1 MRSTPLKITASLSV
15 IILMTACHNP
25 YDFATKNARQS
36 YNLGHNSGVYQFPA
50 QKQYGYAP
58 SAHHHSIN
66 PYNQAYLPPN
76 MASQYL
82 AVPAH
87 SGYNAPYYG
96 QDVTHYA
103 EQARQYNGYNHNNR
117 LAQRITPQRGGLN
130 LNYETLSVFEAP
142 LAKEIGDVTFLLRG
156 RVDAPL
162 TYSFENDDDKFDA
175 TLVGNHQI
183 SAETQLPNRLTVG
196 AVYAGRAYENND
208 IEYDDEIAAY
218 VGGSWGTVFAGN
230 VSDLVY
236 EQTRRQRGASIV
248 ELVGDRPLGQM
259 DKWSAGYRGR
269 YGPVIVSG
277 LIDED
282 NDYDVGVTFQR
293 PIGNKDYRLTAR
305 HNTGKFTAEDGL
317 TEIDTRSVNA
327 VGEYVYGST
336 RYDIGGGF
344 EQLTNGANEV
354 DRWYTSAG
362 FTTKQGVWSL
372 SAEGHYGEIDG
383 QEEISGLIGV
393 RYDIARGLAATAA
406 LDYQDRQ
413 INVGGVDYI
422 NNRDTRAILA
432 LSYGF

>member
-1 MRSTPLKITASLSV
+1 MRNTLLKITASVSV
-15 IILMTACHNP
+15 IIFVTACNNP
-25 YDFATKNARQS
+25 YDFATQNVRQGQYLGYNA
-36 YNLGHNSGVYQFPA
+36 GVFNTVA
-50 QKQYGYAP
+50 KQHYGYASP
-58 SAHHHSIN
+58 ATPYSGN
-66 PYNQAYLPPN
+66 PYSGAYVPPN
-76 MASQYL
+76 MASPYSQQIAHQY
-82 AVPAH
+82 VG
-87 SGYNAPYYG
+87 SQQRYGRYG
-96 QDVTHYA
+96 Q
-103 EQARQYNGYNHNNR
+103 NR
-117 LAQRITPQRGGLN
+117 GLAQRTHNRRGGIN

-142 LAKEIGDVTFLLRG
+142 LATEIGDVTFLLRG

-162 TYSFENDDDKFDA
+162 TYSFENDDDAFDA
-175 TLVGNHQI
+175 TLIGNHQI

-196 AVYAGRAYENND
+196 AVYAGRAIENNGV
-208 IEYDDEIAAY
+208 EYDDEIAAY
-218 VGGSWGTVFAGN
+218 IGGSWGTVFGGN
-230 VSDLVY
+230 VSDLVH
-236 EQTRRQRGASIV
+236 EETRRQRGASIV
-248 ELVGDRPLGQM
+248 ELAGDGPLGQLG
-259 DKWSAGYRGR
+259 DWSGGYRGR

-277 LIDED
+277 LMDEE
-282 NDYDVGVTFQR
+282 NNYDVGITFQR

-305 HNTGKFTAEDGL
+305 HNNGRFIADDGL

-336 RYDIGGGF
+336 RYDIGGGY
-344 EQLTNGANEV
+344 EQLTNGADEV

-383 QEEISGLIGV
+383 QKEISGLLGL

-422 NNRDTRAILA
+422 NSKDTRAILA